1 MARLAGCG
9 EDPAKPPRPFGIL
22 NELPDQ
28 RIQRKAAKE
37 EIMSGTSGAPVRGAQ
52 LSKPIGIYYEHPDWY
67 RPLFQQLDARG
78 VNWEKIHAGE
88 HSYDVALREP
98 EYSLVFNRMSPSAW
112 QRGLGHVIFYT
123 LNFLQ
128 HLEAQG
134 VRVVNGSRAF
144 THETSKALQLTLLE
158 SLGLPYPKALVIN
171 HPSQALAAAEKIG
184 YPLVVKPN
192 IGGSGAGIIRFDRP
206 EQLKSAVEENR
217 LYFGI
222 DQVALVQEFF
232 PARDSVITRVEV
244 LGGKFLYAIQIH
256 TTGDTFNLC
265 PADICQSTRG
275 EELARPAC
283 PIDAPK
289 NGLQVE
295 GYTPPRQVVQDVERV
310 MKEADIEVGGIE
322 YVIDDRDGR
331 LLYYD
336 VNALSNFVADPER
349 IVGFNPYSRL
359 ADYLIAEAQAHETKQ
374 PRQAVGTGKAG

>member
-1 MARLAGCG
+1 MSETTSRNG
-9 EDPAKPPRPFGIL
+9 
-22 NELPDQ
+22 N
-28 RIQRKAAKE
+28 AA
-37 EIMSGTSGAPVRGAQ
+37 
-52 LSKPIGIYYEHPDWY
+52 SKPIAIYYEQPNWFV
-67 RPLFQQLDARG
+67 PLFQQMDARG
-78 VNWEKIHAGE
+78 VNWIKLDARYHQ
-88 HSYDVALREP
+88 YDAASPES
-98 EYSLVFNRMSPSAW
+98 EYSLLFNRMSPSAW
-112 QRGLGHVIFYT
+112 QRGVGHGIFYT
-123 LNFLQ
+123 INYLK
-128 HLEAQG
+128 HLEDKG

-144 THETSKALQLTLLE
+144 THETSKALQLALLE
-158 SLGLPYPKALVIN
+158 RLGLPYPKARVIN

-192 IGGSGAGIIRFDRP
+192 IGGSGAGIVRFDRP
-206 EQLKSAVEENR
+206 EQLKSAVEENQ

-265 PADICQSTRG
+265 PADICQSPKG
-275 EELARPAC
+275 EELSRAAC
-283 PIDAPK
+283 PVDAPK

-295 GYTPPRQVVQDVERV
+295 GYAAPRQVIQDVERI
-310 MKEADIEVGGIE
+310 MNEAGIEVGGIE

-374 PRQAVGTGKAG
+374 ARQAVGTGNGGRTGHDVL